1 MTTVE
6 NIASELLK
14 KALGPSAEYRDG
26 QWEAIQA
33 VQNEGSRLLIVQRT
47 GWGKSIVYF
56 VATAINRQAGRGM
69 TLLLSPLLALMRN
82 QIEMANK
89 FGLRA
94 ATINSTNSEEWD
106 HIVDLLDRKEIDVL
120 FVSPERLANQ
130 QFQTVLNS
138 LMNQIGLLV
147 IDEAHCI
154 SDWGHDFRP
163 DYRRIIQLVE
173 RIPTVSSILATT
185 ATATDKVIEDVIA
198 QLGSEMKVLRG
209 TILRES
215 LRLSSFELPTHAE
228 RLAWLEKYLTRFP
241 GSGIVYTLTV
251 HDADQV
257 AEYLKSVGIA
267 AAAYHSIVPH
277 EQRLETEAQFGGNQL
292 KAVVATSALGM
303 GYDKSD
309 VGFVVHYQLP
319 PSILAFYQQIGRAG
333 RMLDSAFACL
343 LFSEGD
349 QEIAEHFAMTS
360 IPPIR
365 VFEHILSNVSNEPKS
380 PAELGRGLKVSASL
394 LYQALSILEVDDSIE
409 RKKTGGYQLPE
420 KPKRFDIARYMA
432 LQKKRLD
439 DSDEMLNFARTEK
452 CRMQLV
458 GEALGDNS
466 IKSCGRC
473 DNCQPHALLTLDP
486 ARIRAAE
493 MFLRSARFTIEPRA
507 MLPAM
512 GPEARGKKIPEG
524 LRLEAGLALSIY
536 NDSGFGRMVKQAKY
550 RGEHFEIELVEAA
563 AEAICEAGLTPDWVA
578 AVPSQIKRFV
588 PEFAR
593 LLAAKLE
600 IPFLDSVSKRVENL
614 PQKAMLHSHAQFANV
629 MDVFEVGEVLPGR
642 CLLVDDIVDSGWTL
656 TVIGMAL
663 RERGCAAVIPFALA
677 TAKPRSQN

>member
-1 MTTVE
+1 MITTE
-6 NIASELLK
+6 NFATGLLK
-14 KALGPSAEYRDG
+14 LAFGPNAEYREG

-33 VQNEGSRLLIVQRT
+33 VQSEGSRLLVVQRT

-56 VATAINRQAGRGM
+56 VATAMNRKAGRGI

-106 HIVDLLDRKEIDVL
+106 QIVDLLDRKEIDVL

-138 LMNQIGLLV
+138 ILDQIGLLV

-163 DYRRIIQLVE
+163 DYRRILQLVQ
-173 RIPTVSSILATT
+173 RMPATSSILATT
-185 ATATDKVIEDVIA
+185 ATATDKVIKDVIA
-198 QLGSEMKVLRG
+198 QLGDDMVVQRG
-209 TILRES
+209 TVLRES
-215 LRLSSFELPTHAE
+215 LKLSAFELPSHAE
-228 RLAWLEKYLTRFP
+228 RLAWLEKFLPRFL

-257 AEYLKSVGIA
+257 AEYLKSCGIQ

-277 EQRLETEAQFGGNQL
+277 EKRLEIESQFGDNQL
-292 KAVVATSALGM
+292 KVVVATSALGM

-333 RMLDSAFACL
+333 RMLDLAFACL

-360 IPPIR
+360 IPPMR
-365 VFEHILSNVSNEPKS
+365 VFEHILSNVSHELQS
-380 PAELGRGLKVSASL
+380 PAELGKGLKVSASL
-394 LYQALSILEVDDSIE
+394 LYQALSILEVDESIE
-409 RKKTGGYQLPE
+409 RKRTGGFELPE
-420 KPKRFDIARYMA
+420 KPKRFDIDRYLA

-439 DSDEMLNFARTEK
+439 DSDEMLDFARTQK

-458 GEALGDNS
+458 GEALGDS
-466 IKSCGRC
+466 TIKPCGRC
-473 DNCQPHALLTLDP
+473 DNCQPRAPLSLDP
-486 ARIRAAE
+486 ARVRAADL
-493 MFLRSARFTIEPRA
+493 FLISARFSIEPRS
-507 MLPAM
+507 MLPAV
-512 GPEARGKKIPEG
+512 GPDERGKKIPEG

-536 NDSGFGRMVKQAKY
+536 NDSGYGRMVKQAKY
-550 RGEHFEIELVEAA
+550 RGEPFQQELVDAA
-563 AEAICEAGLTPDWVA
+563 AEAIRDCKLGPEWVA
-578 AVPSQIKRFV
+578 AVPSQVKRFV

-600 IPFLDSVSKRVENL
+600 IPFLDCVSKSAENL
-614 PQKAMLHSHAQFANV
+614 PQKAMLHTHAQFANV
-629 MDVFEVGEVLPGR
+629 KDVFEISDVLPGK

-663 RERGCAAVIPFALA
+663 REKGSGSVIPFALA